1 MLRSISLYTG
11 ARIIN
16 GVAALAVLS
25 LLTSTLS
32 PDAYGA
38 YALLFTFSTSLATIA
53 YGWIA
58 VSIFRFNNPK
68 SAQRAAL
75 YGEAIRLYLIVCGII
90 VVVAP
95 TVLYAA
101 LPDLFSWSKAVL
113 LVTLT
118 VFAGMVDVQLNFATS
133 SGQPARYVMMTS
145 GRAILALLLIGVT
158 LFAGYDEF
166 GALLAVT
173 CSYFLAASFGVFD
186 NRDLRLSIDPD
197 VRRRILKYGLPLSV
211 SIIATIVIDF
221 SDRFMLAIFADLAQV
236 GMYSAA
242 YNLSQQTTGALLAVV
257 FVTIFPRISMA
268 HENEDPGRVVQ
279 YASML
284 LLLLL
289 GLGGMILTGFAW
301 YSAEISA
308 LILGSEIASEA
319 ATLMPIVSLAIV
331 FGALKANVF
340 DVPSKLAQH
349 TTYLLVISMIMA
361 GINVLLNL
369 IFIPTHG
376 AYGAAFAT
384 LITFLIGLLSS
395 MIRNY
400 RFWKISQLYGG
411 FLKLLI
417 ALVFM
422 NIFIYLTEAV
432 VNVFWVI
439 GAMLSIAVY
448 CITLYFL
455 DPIAA
460 VKDR

>member
-16 GVAALAVLS
+16 GVAALALLS

-53 YGWIA
+53 YQWIS
-58 VSIFRFNNPK
+58 VSIFRFNNPEN
-68 SAQRAAL
+68 AQRAAL
-75 YGEAIRLYLIVCGII
+75 YSEAVRLYLIVCSIL

-101 LPDLFSWSKAVL
+101 LPDLFSWPKAVL
-113 LVTLT
+113 LVALTL
-118 VFAGMVDVQLNFATS
+118 FAGMVDMQLNFATS
-133 SGQPARYVMMTS
+133 SGKPARYVMLTS
-145 GRAILALLLIGVT
+145 GRAILT
-158 LFAGYDEF
+158 LFLVGVMLWAGYDEF

-173 CSYFLAASFGVFD
+173 GSYFLAASIGVFN
-186 NRDLRLSIDPD
+186 NRALRSSVDPD
-197 VRRRILKYGLPLSV
+197 MRRRILRYGLPLSV

-221 SDRFMLAIFADLAQV
+221 SDRFMLAIFANLAQV

-242 YNLSQQTTGALLAVV
+242 YNLSQQTTGALLAVI
-257 FVTIFPRISMA
+257 FVTIFPRITMA
-268 HENEDPGRVVQ
+268 YENEDAGRVVQ

-301 YSAEISA
+301 YSAEVSA
-308 LILGSEIASEA
+308 LILGSEIGSDA

-349 TTYLLVISMIMA
+349 TNYLLIIAMIMA

-369 IFIPTHG
+369 VLIPTHG

-400 RFWKISQLYGG
+400 RFWKISLLYGG
-411 FLKLLI
+411 LLKLLG
-417 ALVFM
+417 ALVSM
-422 NIFIYLTEAV
+422 NIFIYFADSAE
-432 VNVFWVI
+432 NVPWVI
-439 GAMLSIAVY
+439 GAVSSILVY
-448 CITLYFL
+448 CITFYFL
-455 DPIAA
+455 NPLATL
-460 VKDR
+460 KDR